1 MPQSSLTAPSP
12 ESPSETEIT
21 LGLLTAIE
29 NDSRL
34 TQRSAA
40 QQLGIALGLANA
52 YLKRCVKKGLVKVQQ
67 IPANRYA
74 YYLTPTGFAEK
85 SRLTARYLSMSFD
98 FFRSS
103 RKQLTELLEQCAG
116 SGWRRVAFY
125 GASELAEIGTI
136 CALDMDLEIVGVV
149 DPGVDAE
156 KFAGLAVYRA
166 VADLGA
172 VDAII
177 VTNFSAPQDTYDA
190 LIAVAPG
197 GNVLA
202 PPLLNIS
209 RT

>member
-1 MPQSSLTAPSP
+1 MPSS
-12 ESPSETEIT
+12 ESLLETEIT

-40 QQLGIALGLANA
+40 RQLGIALGLANA
-52 YLKRCVKKGLVKVQQ
+52 YLKRCVTKGLIKVQQ

-103 RKQLTELLEQCAG
+103 RQQLTELLDQCVERN
-116 SGWRRVAFY
+116 WRRIAFF
-125 GASELAEIGTI
+125 GASELAEIGAI
-136 CALDMDLEIVGVV
+136 CALDMDIEVAGVV
-149 DPGVDAE
+149 DADLAADQ
-156 KFAGLAVYRA
+156 FAGLVVCRA
-166 VADLGA
+166 IADLGP
-172 VDAII
+172 VDAVI
-177 VTNFSAPQDTYDA
+177 VTNFSAPQDAYDA
-190 LIAVAPG
+190 LIVAAPG
-197 GNVLA
+197 VHVLA
-202 PPLLNIS
+202 PKLLNIS